1 MSILEFAFACLLLI
15 ITPGPGVLSVAGVG
29 SGYGFA
35 DGSRY
40 LWGLCI
46 GNSVV
51 FCLVATGIAAS
62 VFAIPYVREVLL
74 TASLAYLVYLALK
87 VAFAGSE
94 IGFMAAKSAPKLH
107 EGITFQL
114 VNPKAYVA
122 NTVLF
127 TGFAFM
133 QNNLLLETAIKFM
146 VWNIVWIP
154 IHYGWLM
161 AGIFLRRMDLP
172 AKVQRAIN
180 ISMAISMILL
190 VLVALRG
197 VDV

>member
-1 MSILEFAFACLLLI
+1 VAILEFALACLLLI

-29 SGYGFA
+29 SGYGFSA
-35 DGSRY
+35 GSRY

-51 FCLVATGIAAS
+51 FTLVATGIAAS

-74 TASLAYLVYLALK
+74 AASLSYLMYLALK

-94 IGFMAAKSAPKLH
+94 IGFMAAKTAPKLH

-114 VNPKAYVA
+114 INPKAYVA

-127 TGFAFM
+127 SGFAFL
-133 QNNLLLETAIKFM
+133 QSNIWLEIAIKFL
-146 VWNIVWIP
+146 VWNAIWIP
-154 IHYGWLM
+154 IHFGWLM
-161 AGIFLRRMDLP
+161 AGIILRRMDLP
-172 AKVQRAIN
+172 PRVQRAIN
-180 ISMAISMILL
+180 ICMAISMVLL
-190 VLVALRG
+190 VIIALRG
-197 VDV
+197 VEI